1 MISLQTSIWP
11 YHSLGLSSSQYN
23 FYKFCLVLSWC
34 PYQLLNIVSWAKPK
48 WSMLCIVVPLT
59 VCVCVSFS
67 LGCSQP
73 ALQCFDVCRMCLC
86 VCVSVCLCFSV
97 SVFLC
102 FCVSVFLFFCFSVF
116 LCFCVY
122 VFMCFSVSVCLC
134 VSVSVCMC
142 DCVSVCLCFLLP
154 ALPCFGRWL
163 EEVAGGATMPCCHQC
178 FHQVRKQEAAPPVR
192 SCPTY
197 YYY

>member
-1 MISLQTSIWP
+1 MITLQTSIWP
-11 YHSLGLSSSQYN
+11 YHSLGLSSSQYH
-23 FYKFCLVLSWC
+23 FYKFCLVLSLS

-86 VCVSVCLCFSV
+86 VYVSMC
-97 SVFLC
+97 LC
-102 FCVSVFLFFCFSVF
+102 FCVSVFLFFCLS
-116 LCFCVY
+116 LCLCVY
-122 VFMCFSVSVCLC
+122 VA
-134 VSVSVCMC
+134 
-142 DCVSVCLCFLLP
+142 VCLCFLLP